1 MGVTMGMGTSVTD
14 VLNIWN
20 DMGVFSYVIPF
31 LLIFAV
37 VFAILD
43 KTKMFS
49 KDNDRDEN
57 KGIIAIIAVSVGLLS
72 LQFDFVSEF
81 FAVIFPR
88 FGIGLSIFLVVI
100 IFLGFLFPKK
110 SDKDWSNKVA
120 WIGWVVAIGVVLW
133 ALSEWDEWSSYIGFG
148 GWFSDN
154 VWALIVLG
162 IIIAVIAYSTSGK
175 KKSYSSSSSKK
186 YKKKRYSSDSY

>member
-1 MGVTMGMGTSVTD
+1 MVTTITE

-20 DMGVFSYVIPF
+20 DIGVFSYMIPF

-49 KDNDRDEN
+49 TQGKDNR
-57 KGIIAIIAVSVGLLS
+57 GIISIIAVSIGLLS

-88 FGIGLSIFLVVI
+88 FGVGLSLFLVVL
-100 IFLGFLFPKK
+100 IFLGFFYPQKD
-110 SDKDWSNKVA
+110 DKTWSGSIV
-120 WIGWVVAIGVVLW
+120 WIGWLVGIGVFIWSLSSWDQW
-133 ALSEWDEWSSYIGFG
+133 AGYSGFG
-148 GWFSDN
+148 GWFVEN
-154 VWALIVLG
+154 VWALIILG
-162 IIIAVIAYSTSGK
+162 AIIAIIVIVA
-175 KKSYSSSSSKK
+175 KSKPE
-186 YKKKRYSSDSY
+186 